1 MAGKALVINV
11 KIDGLRETMR
21 AFRGLPKDASAELRD
36 AAGEIADDM
45 VGWIRNAAENDSAQS
60 ALMAGTVKVVRDRVP
75 AITVGGSTRVGR
87 NRAPAYKILFGANF
101 GSRSMRQFRPWAGQ
115 GQDYFIFSNIEGHA
129 KEIEARWLDAADK
142 IIDRWVHSEGV

>member
-1 MAGKALVINV
+1 MASKALVINI
-11 KIDGLRETMR
+11 KIDGLRETVR
-21 AFRGLPKDASAELRD
+21 AFRDLPKDASAELRD

-75 AITVGGSTRVGR
+75 AVTVGGSGKVGSNRV
-87 NRAPAYKILFGANF
+87 PAYKILFGANF
-101 GSRSMRQFRPWAGQ
+101 GSRSLRQFRPWAGQ
-115 GQDYFIFSNIEGHA
+115 GQDYFIFSNIDTHA

-142 IIDRWVHSEGV
+142 IIDKWSHSEGV